1 MEDNERSPLEDAD
14 RELEDQLLTVVK
26 KTVPTLRVAKNL
38 AKVLHRLSSIGSD
51 TFVTALEA
59 GKSWFQLKKA
69 RNEYLIAQLAEL
81 PKGQSAIGVQV
92 AERLIK
98 EQRRIDQL
106 VFAAIEHVQTSDHSA
121 PSEDGNDEIDDDW
134 IECFR
139 REAADRSLGKMRE
152 TFARILA
159 GEIHQPGT
167 FSIKTLRTVGALSQS
182 TASLFRRAASLR
194 VGMNIATLNDSGTSR
209 IVHSDARIPSLGGD
223 LGDNY
228 LESEGL
234 PYIYLLELTE
244 SGLLHH
250 EYDSWHKYRI
260 MLPNSQLKQ
269 GMVAWVIHQDQKWK
283 LVPMPKFSGGSDLKI
298 YGAKFTNVG
307 FELLQIVDIEKDA
320 KFLNKVHAFFKKQ
333 HLEMVEY

>member
-1 MEDNERSPLEDAD
+1 MEDNEHSPLEDAD
-14 RELEDQLLTVVK
+14 RELEDQLLKVVK
-26 KTVPTLRVAKNL
+26 KTVPALRVAKNL

-51 TFVTALEA
+51 TFATALEA

-81 PKGQSAIGVQV
+81 PKCQSAIGVQV

-121 PSEDGNDEIDDDW
+121 LSEEGNDEMDDDW
-134 IECFR
+134 IESFR
-139 REAADRSLGKMRE
+139 REAADRSLGEMRE

-182 TASLFRRAASLR
+182 TASLFSKVASLR
-194 VGMNIATLNDSGTSR
+194 IGMESLPLGKDEGSR
-209 IVHSDARIPSLGGD
+209 ALVKDARIPSLEGD
-223 LGDNY
+223 LNDNY
-228 LESEGL
+228 LLDEGL
-234 PYIYLLELTE
+234 DYARLTELTE
-244 SGLLHH
+244 YGLLRHS
-250 EYDSWHKYRI
+250 YNSWHQYGLV
-260 MLPNSQLKQ
+260 LPGLQLDPSTT
-269 GMVAWVIHQDQKWK
+269 AWIIHQDQKWR
-283 LVPMPKFSGGSDLKI
+283 LVPLPGFSGSSDLKF

-307 FELLQIVDIEKDA
+307 LELLRITDIDKNA
-320 KFLNKVHAFFKKQ
+320 KFSKRVQAFFQNQ
-333 HLEMVEY
+333 HLEMIEI